1 MYQLQPVS
9 WLRKGRRIP
18 ASILSGLR
26 GVVFFVLIAV
36 LSLVHP
42 FVHNLEGGTL
52 DAVLDYMI
60 ALGAQLSAQR
70 S

>member
-1 MYQLQPVS
+1 MS
-9 WLRKGRRIP
+9 SERIKLI
-18 ASILSGLR
+18 ASI
-26 GVVFFVLIAV
+26 VLIAV